1 MIRILILIMLAFAL
15 YFCFHDSRPNVRQDI
30 RAAQAM
36 WKCSEIRKFL
46 K

>member
-1 MIRILILIMLAFAL
+1 MRTILILIMLAFAV
-15 YFCFHDSRPNVRQDI
+15 YFFLHADRPNVRQDI